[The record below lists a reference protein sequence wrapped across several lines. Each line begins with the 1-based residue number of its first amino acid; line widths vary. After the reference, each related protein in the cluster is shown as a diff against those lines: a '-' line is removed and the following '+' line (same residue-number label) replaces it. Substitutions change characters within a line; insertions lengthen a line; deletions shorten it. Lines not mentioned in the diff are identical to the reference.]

1 MNKNIFDAIDV
12 DNTGT
17 LEVDQVEIFVRNFLL
32 GNQVP
37 GQINTS
43 FDQQHDAIFANLRD
57 NESGEVTLE
66 ELGKFLGLLLK
77 N

>member
-32 GNQVP
+32 GN
-37 GQINTS
+37 
-43 FDQQHDAIFANLRD
+43 
-57 NESGEVTLE
+57 
-66 ELGKFLGLLLK
+66 
-77 N
+77 